1 MPRICRGIVALTLSV
16 RKDLSRL
23 SLVTLVLRILQ
34 RVICARYVGPIAP
47 VPIQWVYSVFVLSAS
62 SSRSACW

>member
-1 MPRICRGIVALTLSV
+1 MGYNGSGGLMPQICRGIVGLTLSI

-34 RVICARYVGPIAP
+34 HVV
-47 VPIQWVYSVFVLSAS
+47 
-62 SSRSACW
+62 